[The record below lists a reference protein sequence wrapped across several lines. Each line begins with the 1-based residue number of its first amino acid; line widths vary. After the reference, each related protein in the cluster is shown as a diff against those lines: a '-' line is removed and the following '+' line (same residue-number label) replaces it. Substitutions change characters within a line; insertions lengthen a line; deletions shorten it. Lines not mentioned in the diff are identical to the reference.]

1 MNMTAPSSLQLAP
14 NTVGVTGFYADRGYD
29 YVARC
34 MIGYA
39 AQGVMDI
46 GRVFATLALTK
57 DGDADSWYTAWRR
70 AADRFHERASTSLG
84 AGHTETAHRLFL
96 SASEAYAQAVAFADD
111 QTDRTTFE
119 PTFALQTKCWE
130 AFVDTSG
137 GRIVRV
143 RVPYEGTHLP
153 GFLFRPDASG
163 ARRPTV
169 VMTNGSEGSKS
180 GLWAWGA
187 SSAIARG
194 WNAFIY
200 DGPGQQTMLF
210 DGGHPFR
217 PDWEAVLPPVVDSLV
232 TRGDVD
238 ASALFAYGC
247 SQAGYWVTRALAFE
261 HRFVAAV
268 VDPGVMD
275 VSTAWIANLPPP
287 LVDVLRSG
295 NSDVFND
302 ALAQVAQ
309 DPKMA
314 ETMAARARPFA
325 KPTAYDTFNAVLGY
339 NLRDVVG
346 RVKTPLMIM
355 DPDDE
360 AFWPGQSSELAKHM
374 TADHELVHFARED
387 GTHYHC
393 EPMGRAEADA
403 RMLDF
408 FHDQLAKR
416 R

>member
-1 MNMTAPSSLQLAP
+1 MNEQTSIVAAP
-14 NTVGVTGFYADRGYD
+14 NTVGVTGFYVDRSYD

-34 MIGYA
+34 MIGYS

-46 GRVFATLALTK
+46 GTVFATLARTK
-57 DGDADSWYTAWRR
+57 DGDADSWYAAWR
-70 AADRFHERASTSLG
+70 ATAERLHGMASANLD
-84 AGHTETAHRLFL
+84 AGHTETAHKLFL
-96 SASEAYAQAVAFADD
+96 SASEAYAQAVAFSDG

-137 GRIVRV
+137 GRIIRV
-143 RVPYEGTHLP
+143 AVPYEGTSLP

-163 ARRPTV
+163 TRRPTV

-180 GLWAWGA
+180 GLWAWGV
-187 SSAIARG
+187 SSSLARG

-210 DGGHPFR
+210 DNRHPFR
-217 PDWEAVLPPVVDSLV
+217 PDWEAVLTPVVNSLIG
-232 TRGDVD
+232 RPDVD
-238 ASALFAYGC
+238 GAALFAYGC

-275 VSTAWIANLPPP
+275 VSTAWTSNLPPQ
-287 LVDVLRSG
+287 LVDVLKSG
-295 NSDVFND
+295 ESGVFNG
-302 ALAQVAQ
+302 ALAQVAM
-309 DPKMA
+309 DPKIA

-325 KPTAYDTFNAVLGY
+325 KTTAYDTFTAVLAY
-339 NLRDVVG
+339 NLRDVIG
-346 RVKTPLMIM
+346 NVKTPLMIM

-360 AFWPGQSSELAKHM
+360 AFWPGQSKDMSEHLA
-374 TADHELVHFARED
+374 DDCELVRFNRED
-387 GTHYHC
+387 GTNYHC
-393 EPMGRAEADA
+393 EPMGRLEAEAK
-403 RMLDF
+403 MLDF
-408 FHDQLAKR
+408 FQDRLAKR